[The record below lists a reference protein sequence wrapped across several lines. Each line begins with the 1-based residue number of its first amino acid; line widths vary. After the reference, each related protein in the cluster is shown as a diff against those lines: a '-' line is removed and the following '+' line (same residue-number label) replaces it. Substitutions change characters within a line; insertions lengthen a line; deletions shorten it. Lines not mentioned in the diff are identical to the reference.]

1 MGKEETLWLRVRVPA
16 ILPAFLEVD
25 EATFVDSAKA
35 TTAQW
40 RVAASRL
47 QQASLSDSDHQ
58 LVLRPVCQ
66 MVSIADAFGI
76 PDEAA
81 LLASVRART
90 AGNVVSL
97 RKTSSASLT
106 DRNEW
111 RSDLSDAGPAA
122 GMTQPSEETCDIVS
136 LLLSPLAAN

>member
-1 MGKEETLWLRVRVPA
+1 VQVPA

-47 QQASLSDSDHQ
+47 QQALLSDSDRR
-58 LVLRPVCQ
+58 LALRPMCQ
-66 MVSIADAFGI
+66 MVGIADTLGI
-76 PDEAA
+76 PDEAT

-122 GMTQPSEETCDIVS
+122 GMTEPSEEPCDIVS